1 MEIKQLESF
10 VTACERGSLSQAA
23 ACMYTTQP
31 NVVRGG
37 KGVRAT
43 GYGKSVLEDAKLIL
57 RATATISSLAVPDE
71 QNGLRLSAYPSNMV
85 SRLLVD
91 FYKTWGSGI
100 HIEHHE
106 GTVEEITDHVH
117 QGISEVGIVYVAQK
131 QVPTF
136 QHILLHKKLE
146 FIPQSEKTS
155 APTVSCGQCGLFRYS
170 KSEIHAWSTGF
181 LFYGTSS

>member
-1 MEIKQLESF
+1 MNW
-10 VTACERGSLSQAA
+10 AA
-23 ACMYTTQP
+23 LL
-31 NVVRGG
+31 VRSG
-37 KGVRAT
+37 KGVQPT
-43 GYGKSVLEDAKLIL
+43 VYGKNVLEYAKLIL

-91 FYKTWGSGI
+91 FTKPGGLESILSTTRAPWRRSP
-100 HIEHHE
+100 
-106 GTVEEITDHVH
+106 TMSTK
-117 QGISEVGIVYVAQK
+117 GISEVGIVYVAQK

-146 FIPQSEKTS
+146 FIPQSEKEHLCLRRTS
-155 APTVSCGQCGLFRYS
+155 APTVSCGQCGLFRSS